1 VSVLG
6 MTTTRPAFFTIP
18 AVLLTASMGV
28 FIWLVLGFQTSGEI
42 NPYASSYEA
51 RIELYRSKLDSLN
64 KIRSVRERIYM
75 RQLANLEIPE
85 YIVAKMRPTD
95 VVLLPPRGYANRY
108 MQTEAIW
115 TDPRIFAWMVGFHN
129 VVAWSDTARR
139 SQANAFVVL
148 DANAIWMTRPGGSTN
163 IDSLLHVFA
172 RSE

>member
-1 VSVLG
+1 MS
-6 MTTTRPAFFTIP
+6 TARPAFFTIP
-18 AVLLTASMGV
+18 AVLLTASMGFV
-28 FIWLVLGFQTSGEI
+28 IWLVLGFQTSNEV
-42 NPYASSYEA
+42 NPYAASYEA

-85 YIVAKMRPTD
+85 YIVSKMRPTD
-95 VVLLPPRGYANRY
+95 LVLLPPRGYANKY

-115 TDPRIFAWMVGFHN
+115 TDPRIFTWMVGFHN

-163 IDSLLHVFA
+163 IDSLLHVYA

>member
-1 VSVLG
+1 
-6 MTTTRPAFFTIP
+6 MTTARPAFFTIP
-18 AVLLTASMGV
+18 AVLLTACMGL
-28 FIWLVLGFQTSGEI
+28 FLWFVLSFQTADDS
-42 NPYASSYEA
+42 NPYAASYEA

-75 RQLANLEIPE
+75 RQMANLEIPE

-95 VVLLPPRGYANRY
+95 LVLLPPRGYANNY

-115 TDPRIFAWMVGFHN
+115 TDPRIFAWMVGLQN

-139 SQANAFVVL
+139 NQANAFVVL

-163 IDSLLHVFA
+163 IDSLLHVYA
-172 RSE
+172 RSQ